1 MSLLLLNYVP
11 TFFSMVVG
19 FDVITLKIFKIFDSR
34 TNFLGDRLL
43 SSNPIPNRDKSQRL
57 EYSYKRG
64 IGLHLI

>member
-43 SSNPIPNRDKSQRL
+43 SSNSIPNRDKFQRL
-57 EYSYKRG
+57 EYCYKRG